1 MPGPHSLRA
10 VSSEPADISLV
21 VPSHNRA
28 DALRTNLPDMLR
40 LEGVL
45 EIIVVIERHTSDES
59 PEVVEA
65 LGDER
70 LTLIRNP
77 GPPGLSASRNA
88 GVAESSGAWILFG
101 EDDCRFPPDY
111 AVVLKR
117 EALAHDAQI
126 AGAPW
131 IHVDAGV
138 DALARLA
145 ELRGSAPAEPRIDA
159 HGGVP
164 AETVETP
171 FIPAPA
177 LIRRD
182 VFDKVSFDE
191 GYTGNAYRQ
200 ETAFFVQAMRSG
212 HRCILTPFTASYQ
225 QQQWEEG
232 GARSTPL
239 AYELSTLRNN
249 WRFMRLHGDWMAE
262 RGYIPGKLRFQ
273 AAFTAERVMKN
284 VRGVISARLA
294 RRAA

>member
-1 MPGPHSLRA
+1 
-10 VSSEPADISLV
+10 VSPEPADISLV

-28 DALRTNLPDMLR
+28 AALRTNLPGMLR
-40 LEGVL
+40 LEGLL
-45 EIIVVIERHTSDES
+45 EIVVVIERHTSDES
-59 PEVVEA
+59 PQVVEA

-70 LTLIRNP
+70 LRLIRNP

-88 GVAESSGAWILFG
+88 GVDASSGAWILFG

-111 AVVLKR
+111 AAVLKG

-145 ELRGSAPAEPRIDA
+145 VLRSDAPATPRIDA

-164 AETVETP
+164 GETVETP

-182 VFDKVSFDE
+182 VFDNVSFDE

-212 HRCILTPFTASYQ
+212 YRCVLTPYTASYQ
-225 QQQWEEG
+225 DQQWEEG
-232 GARSTPL
+232 GARSAPL

-249 WRFMRLHGDWMAE
+249 WRFMRLHGDWMAAQ
-262 RGYIPGKLRFQ
+262 GYIPGKLRFQ
-273 AAFTAERVMKN
+273 AAFTAERFMKN
-284 VRGVISARLA
+284 LRGVISARLA

>member
-1 MPGPHSLRA
+1 M
-10 VSSEPADISLV
+10 SSEPADISLV

-59 PEVVEA
+59 PDVVEA
-65 LGDER
+65 IGDAR
-70 LTLIRNP
+70 LRLIRNP

-88 GVAESSGAWILFG
+88 GVAASSGAWILFG

-145 ELRGSAPAEPRIDA
+145 ELRGGEPAEPRIDA

-200 ETAFFVQAMRSG
+200 ETAFFVQAMRNG
-212 HRCILTPFTASYQ
+212 CRCVLTPFTASYQ

-262 RGYIPGKLRFQ
+262 RGYIRGKLRFQ
-273 AAFTAERVMKN
+273 AAFTAERFMKN

>member
-1 MPGPHSLRA
+1 
-10 VSSEPADISLV
+10 
-21 VPSHNRA
+21 
-28 DALRTNLPDMLR
+28 
-40 LEGVL
+40 
-45 EIIVVIERHTSDES
+45 
-59 PEVVEA
+59 VVEE

-70 LTLIRNP
+70 LRLIRNP

-88 GVAESSGAWILFG
+88 GVADASGAWILFG

-117 EALAHDAQI
+117 EAFAHDAQI

-164 AETVETP
+164 ATTVETP

-182 VFDKVSFDE
+182 VFDNVSFDE

-200 ETAFFVQAMRSG
+200 ETAFFVQAVRSG
-212 HRCILTPFTASYQ
+212 YRCILTPFTASYQ
-225 QQQWEEG
+225 QQQWDEG
-232 GARSTPL
+232 GARSAPL

-249 WRFMRLHGDWMAE
+249 WRFMRLHGDWLT
-262 RGYIPGKLRFQ
+262 RQGYIPGKLRFQ
-273 AAFTAERVMKN
+273 AAFTAERITKT
-284 VRGVISARLA
+284 VRGVVSARLA
-294 RRAA
+294 RRPA

>member
-1 MPGPHSLRA
+1 MSA
-10 VSSEPADISLV
+10 EPADISLV

-40 LEGVL
+40 LEGLV
-45 EIIVVIERHTSDES
+45 EIIVVIEQHTSDES
-59 PEVVEA
+59 PQVIEA

-70 LTLIRNP
+70 LRLIRNP

-88 GVAESSGAWILFG
+88 GVAVSSGGWILFG

-131 IHVDAGV
+131 IHVDPGV

-164 AETVETP
+164 ATTAETP

-182 VFDKVSFDE
+182 VFDNVSFDE

-200 ETAFFVQAMRSG
+200 ETAFFVQAVRSG
-212 HRCILTPFTASYQ
+212 YRCVLTPFTASYQ
-225 QQQWEEG
+225 QQQWDEG

-249 WRFMRLHGDWMAE
+249 WRFLRLHGDWLT
-262 RGYIPGKLRFQ
+262 RQGYIRGKLRFQ
-273 AAFTAERVMKN
+273 AAFTAERVTKT
-284 VRGVISARLA
+284 VRGVVSARLA
-294 RRAA
+294 RRPA

>member
-1 MPGPHSLRA
+1 MSA
-10 VSSEPADISLV
+10 EPADISLV

-40 LEGVL
+40 LEGLL
-45 EIIVVIERHTSDES
+45 EIIVVIERHTSDDS
-59 PEVVEA
+59 PHVVEV

-88 GVAESSGAWILFG
+88 GAAASSGAWILFG

-111 AVVLKR
+111 GVVLRR
-117 EALAHDAQI
+117 EALAHNAQI

-131 IHVDAGV
+131 IHVDASV

-145 ELRGSAPAEPRIDA
+145 ELRGSAPSRPRLDA

-182 VFDKVSFDE
+182 VFDNVSFDE

-200 ETAFFVQAMRSG
+200 ETAFFVQAVRSG
-212 HRCILTPFTASYQ
+212 YRCVLTPFTASYQ
-225 QQQWEEG
+225 QQQWKEG
-232 GARSTPL
+232 GARSAPL

-249 WRFMRLHGDWMAE
+249 WRFMRLHGDWLTE
-262 RGYIPGKLRFQ
+262 KGYIPGKLRFQ
-273 AAFTAERVMKN
+273 AAFTAERFLKTA
-284 VRGVISARLA
+284 RGVISARLP

>member
-1 MPGPHSLRA
+1 
-10 VSSEPADISLV
+10 VSAEPADISLV

-40 LEGVL
+40 LEALL
-45 EIIVVIERHTSDES
+45 EIIVVIERHTSDDS
-59 PEVVEA
+59 QQVVEG

-70 LTLIRNP
+70 LRLIRNP

-88 GVAESSGAWILFG
+88 GVAASSGAWILYG

-138 DALARLA
+138 NPLARLA

-164 AETVETP
+164 ARTVETP

-182 VFDKVSFDE
+182 VFDNVSFDE

-200 ETAFFVQAMRSG
+200 ETAFFVQAVRSG
-212 HRCILTPFTASYQ
+212 YRCVLTPFTASYQ
-225 QQQWEEG
+225 QQQWDEG
-232 GARSTPL
+232 GARSAPL

-249 WRFMRLHGDWMAE
+249 WRFMRLHGDWLT
-262 RGYIPGKLRFQ
+262 RQGYIPGKLRFQ
-273 AAFTAERVMKN
+273 AAFTAERIMKT
-284 VRGVISARLA
+284 VRGVVSARFA
-294 RRAA
+294 RRPA

>member
-1 MPGPHSLRA
+1 
-10 VSSEPADISLV
+10 VSAEPVDISLV

-40 LEGVL
+40 LDGLL
-45 EIIVVIERHTSDES
+45 EIIVVIERHTTDES
-59 PEVVEA
+59 PQVVEA

-88 GVAESSGAWILFG
+88 GVAASSGAWILFG

-111 AVVLKR
+111 AVVLRR

-131 IHVDAGV
+131 IHVHAGV

-145 ELRGSAPAEPRIDA
+145 ELRGSAPSRPRLDA

-182 VFDKVSFDE
+182 VFDNVSFDE

-200 ETAFFVQAMRSG
+200 ETAFFVQAVRSG
-212 HRCILTPFTASYQ
+212 YRCVLTPFTASYQ
-225 QQQWEEG
+225 QQQWDEG
-232 GARSTPL
+232 GARSAPL

-249 WRFMRLHGDWMAE
+249 WRFMRLHGDWMTE
-262 RGYIPGKLRFQ
+262 KGYIPGKLRFQ
-273 AAFTAERVMKN
+273 AAFTAERILKTA
-284 VRGVISARLA
+284 RGVISARLP
-294 RRAA
+294 RRTA

>member
-1 MPGPHSLRA
+1 
-10 VSSEPADISLV
+10 VSAESADISLV

-40 LEGVL
+40 LEGLL

-59 PEVVEA
+59 PQVVEA

-88 GVAESSGAWILFG
+88 GVAASAGAWILFG

-111 AVVLKR
+111 AVVLRR
-117 EALAHDAQI
+117 EALTHDAQI

-145 ELRGSAPAEPRIDA
+145 ELRGSAPAGPRPDA
-159 HGGVP
+159 PGGVP

-182 VFDKVSFDE
+182 VFDNVSFDE

-200 ETAFFVQAMRSG
+200 ETAFFVQAVRSG
-212 HRCILTPFTASYQ
+212 YRCVLTPFTASYQ
-225 QQQWEEG
+225 QQQWDEG
-232 GARSTPL
+232 GARSAPL

-249 WRFMRLHGDWMAE
+249 WRFMRLHGDWLTE
-262 RGYIPGKLRFQ
+262 KGYIPGKLRFQ
-273 AAFTAERVMKN
+273 AAFTGERIMKTA
-284 VRGVISARLA
+284 RGVISARLP

>member
-1 MPGPHSLRA
+1 
-10 VSSEPADISLV
+10 VSPEPAAISLV

-40 LEGVL
+40 LEGLL

-59 PEVVEA
+59 PQVVEE

-70 LTLIRNP
+70 LRLIRNP

-88 GVAESSGAWILFG
+88 GVADSSGAWILFG

-117 EALAHDAQI
+117 EAFAHDAQI

-164 AETVETP
+164 ATTVETP

-182 VFDKVSFDE
+182 VFDNVSFDE

-200 ETAFFVQAMRSG
+200 ETAFFVQAVRSG
-212 HRCILTPFTASYQ
+212 YRCILTPFTASYQ
-225 QQQWEEG
+225 QQQWDEG
-232 GARSTPL
+232 GARSAPL

-249 WRFMRLHGDWMAE
+249 WRFMRLHGDWLT
-262 RGYIPGKLRFQ
+262 RQGYIPGKLRFQ
-273 AAFTAERVMKN
+273 AAFTAERITKT
-284 VRGVISARLA
+284 VRGVVSARLA
-294 RRAA
+294 RRPA

>member
-1 MPGPHSLRA
+1 
-10 VSSEPADISLV
+10 
-21 VPSHNRA
+21 
-28 DALRTNLPDMLR
+28 MLR
-40 LEGVL
+40 LEGLL

-59 PEVVEA
+59 PQVVEA
-65 LGDER
+65 LADER
-70 LTLIRNP
+70 LRLIRNP
-77 GPPGLSASRNA
+77 GKPGLSASRNA
-88 GVAESSGAWILFG
+88 GVAASAGAWILFG

-131 IHVDAGV
+131 IHVDPSV

-145 ELRGSAPAEPRIDA
+145 ELRGSAPGGPRIDA

-164 AETVETP
+164 AATVETP

-182 VFDKVSFDE
+182 VLDNVSFDE

-200 ETAFFVQAMRSG
+200 ETAFFVQAVRSG
-212 HRCILTPFTASYQ
+212 YRCVLTPLTASYQ
-225 QQQWEEG
+225 QQQWKEG
-232 GARSTPL
+232 GARSAPI

-249 WRFMRLHGDWMAE
+249 WRFMRLHGDWLT
-262 RGYIPGKLRFQ
+262 RHGYIPGKLRFQ
-273 AAFTAERVMKN
+273 ATFTAERITKT
-284 VRGVISARLA
+284 VRGGVSARLA
-294 RRAA
+294 RWRA

>member
-1 MPGPHSLRA
+1 
-10 VSSEPADISLV
+10 VSAEPADISLV

-40 LEGVL
+40 LEGLL

-59 PEVVEA
+59 PQVVEE

-70 LTLIRNP
+70 LRLIRNP

-88 GVAESSGAWILFG
+88 GVADSSGAWILFG

-131 IHVDAGV
+131 IHVDPSV

-164 AETVETP
+164 ATTVETP

-182 VFDKVSFDE
+182 VFDNVSFDE

-200 ETAFFVQAMRSG
+200 ETAFFVQAVRSG
-212 HRCILTPFTASYQ
+212 YRCILTPFTASYQ
-225 QQQWEEG
+225 QQQWDEG
-232 GARSTPL
+232 GARSAPL
-239 AYELSTLRNN
+239 AYEFSTLRNN
-249 WRFMRLHGDWMAE
+249 WRFMRLHGDWLTRE
-262 RGYIPGKLRFQ
+262 GYIPGKVRFQ
-273 AAFTAERVMKN
+273 AAFTAERISKT
-284 VRGVISARLA
+284 VRGVVSARLA
-294 RRAA
+294 RRPA

>member
-1 MPGPHSLRA
+1 VPGLHSIRPM
-10 VSSEPADISLV
+10 SSEPADISLV

-40 LEGVL
+40 LEGLL

-59 PEVVEA
+59 PEVVESFA
-65 LGDER
+65 DKR

-77 GPPGLSASRNA
+77 GAPGLSASRNA
-88 GVAESSGAWILFG
+88 GVAASSGAWVLFG

-111 AVVLKR
+111 AVVLRR

-131 IHVDAGV
+131 IHVTPDV

-145 ELRGSAPAEPRIDA
+145 ELRGTAPASPRIDA

-164 AETVETP
+164 AVTVETP

-182 VFDKVSFDE
+182 VFDNVSFDE

-200 ETAFFVQAMRSG
+200 ETAFFVQAVRSG
-212 HRCILTPFTASYQ
+212 YRCVLTPFTASYQ
-225 QQQWEEG
+225 QQQWQEG
-232 GARSTPL
+232 GARSAPL

-249 WRFMRLHGDWMAE
+249 WRFTRLHGDWMAE

-273 AAFTAERVMKN
+273 AAFTGERIMKT

>member
-1 MPGPHSLRA
+1 
-10 VSSEPADISLV
+10 VSAEPADISLV
-21 VPSHNRA
+21 IPSHNRA

-59 PEVVEA
+59 PQVVEA
-65 LGDER
+65 LADGR
-70 LTLIRNP
+70 LRLIRNP
-77 GPPGLSASRNA
+77 GTPGLSASRNA
-88 GVAESSGAWILFG
+88 GVAASSGAWIMFG

-131 IHVDAGV
+131 IHVAAGV
-138 DALARLA
+138 DALARLP
-145 ELRGSAPAEPRIDA
+145 ELRASAPAEPRIDA

-164 AETVETP
+164 AATVETP

-182 VFDKVSFDE
+182 VFDNVSFDE

-200 ETAFFVQAMRSG
+200 ETAFFVQAVRNG
-212 HRCILTPFTASYQ
+212 YRCVLTPFTASYQ
-225 QQQWEEG
+225 QQQWKEG
-232 GARSTPL
+232 GARSAPL
-239 AYELSTLRNN
+239 AYEVSTLRNN
-249 WRFMRLHGDWMAE
+249 WRFMRLHGDWLT
-262 RGYIPGKLRFQ
+262 RQGYIRGKLRFQ
-273 AAFTAERVMKN
+273 AAFTAERIIKT
-284 VRGVISARLA
+284 VRGVASARLA
-294 RRAA
+294 RWRA

>member
-1 MPGPHSLRA
+1 M
-10 VSSEPADISLV
+10 SSEPADISLV

-65 LGDER
+65 LGDAR

-77 GPPGLSASRNA
+77 GTPGLSASRNA
-88 GVAESSGAWILFG
+88 GVAASSGAWILFG

-117 EALAHDAQI
+117 EALAHGAQI

-145 ELRGSAPAEPRIDA
+145 ELRGGEPAEPRIDA

-182 VFDKVSFDE
+182 VFDQVSFDE

-212 HRCILTPFTASYQ
+212 YRCVLTPFTASYQ

-294 RRAA
+294 RRPA